1 MAARGAADDASD
13 DDFEPPHQKR
23 GKKATKSRFRAPAT
37 NKEMEVLSK
46 GYVPANT
53 RKNTTWARRVFTEW
67 RAERNKIQTEACLM
81 DLFDKPDVS
90 RLNYW
95 LSRFVTEVRR
105 QDGDPYPP
113 KTTTASCITHH
124 DVWRATSLPRSEYN

>member
-1 MAARGAADDASD
+1 MRLTTTSD
-13 DDFEPPHQKR
+13 NDFEPPHPKR

-53 RKNTTWARRVFTEW
+53 RKNTTWAWRVFTEW
-67 RAERNKIQTEACLM
+67 RAERNKIQTEACPM
-81 DLFDKPDVS
+81 DQFDKPDVS